1 MKPNV
6 EWCSRCFVAPPAADE
21 KFSPPDAFLGPP
33 LPRGY
38 SRTVKTDVS
47 MGLMGRI
54 VATLL
59 LCVIPVLAGITYVFP
74 FGVLYLMAACPVLV
88 PAIWKKTPLP
98 ANKAGGVRAMG
109 QSL

>member
-1 MKPNV
+1 MKPHA
-6 EWCSRCFVAPPAADE
+6 EWCSRCFVARPAAD
-21 KFSPPDAFLGPP
+21 KKVGPPDAFLGPP

-38 SRTVKTDVS
+38 SRTVRTDVS

-54 VATLL
+54 VTTLL

-74 FGVLYLMAACPVLV
+74 FGVLYLVAAVPVFV
-88 PAIWKKTPLP
+88 PAIWKRTPLP
-98 ANKAGGVRAMG
+98 VDKAEGARAVG